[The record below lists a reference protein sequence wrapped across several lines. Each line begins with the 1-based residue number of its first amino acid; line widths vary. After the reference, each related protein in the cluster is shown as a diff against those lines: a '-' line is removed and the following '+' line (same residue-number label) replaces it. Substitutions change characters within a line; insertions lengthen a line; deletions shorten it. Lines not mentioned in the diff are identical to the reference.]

1 MANQPFDSGIWTH
14 ITGTAAGTTNV
25 KQTNGNLYRVI
36 VPANKT
42 GTASFYDQA
51 AGSSAGAHMFDLPNT
66 VGSIPTAIEVG
77 ARLRYG
83 LTVVVGGTVDF
94 TVVYE

>member
-1 MANQPFDSGIWTH
+1 MSNKRTEISTVLSFPPI
-14 ITGTAAGTTNV
+14 
-25 KQTNGNLYRVI
+25 KQVLHHSMI
-36 VPANKT
+36 
-42 GTASFYDQA
+42 QA